1 MNVKSVN
8 IFKGIAH
15 VIFIL
20 TSIALTVMLFEQL
33 SVNFI
38 GKVVFVSIGIGLELV
53 KVYLFLF
60 VKFHFKH
67 KRVGFLIGSLY
78 LFVYLSLAGISAVAS
93 LGFALNEIGAQSF
106 QAGVSNIDSDSILRD
121 IEFIE
126 REIET
131 KVRQQS
137 ELPHDW
143 VTASERFST
152 QIRELRQE
160 RAELIDKLQSREQGR
175 ELVSSDTFT
184 LIGELSWIDR
194 SGEDV
199 LFFILMFLVVML
211 EVVIALTSGNI
222 YDTMPKK
229 KISKGGG
236 FDVDHLQEGER
247 KGIRSNFTG
256 KTGLR
261 I

>member
-1 MNVKSVN
+1 MKQKSVN

-38 GKVVFVSIGIGLELV
+38 GKIVFISIGIGLELV
-53 KVYLFLF
+53 KVYLFLY
-60 VKFHFKH
+60 VKYHFKH
-67 KRVGFLIGSLY
+67 KNVGFIIGSLY

-93 LGFALNEIGAQSF
+93 LGFALNEIEEQSF
-106 QAGVSNIDSDSILRD
+106 QAEVSNIDSDTILRD
-121 IEFIE
+121 LSFID

-137 ELPHDW
+137 ELPHNW
-143 VTASERFST
+143 VTASERFSS
-152 QIRELRQE
+152 QIKELRDERQRLILQLQE
-160 RAELIDKLQSREQGR
+160 RDKGR
-175 ELVSSDTFT
+175 ELVSSDTFS
-184 LIGELSWIDR
+184 LIGGLAWINR

-199 LFFILMFLVVML
+199 LFFILMFLVIML

-222 YDTMPKK
+222 YDKMQEK
-229 KISKGGG
+229 KISIGGL
-236 FDVDHLQEGER
+236 DAPR
-247 KGIRSNFTG
+247 KTLTR

-261 I
+261 IGT